1 MHLMHLESLMSIVI
15 QTRVSPAPEQAIS
28 DGGGT
33 SFEGQILPEFWSELL
48 DSKLYWIKK

>member
-1 MHLMHLESLMSIVI
+1 MHLECLMYMVT
-15 QTRVSPAPEQAIS
+15 QTCVSPAPEQAVS